1 MNQPQWPQSAKCYA
15 QAYSFPVH
23 ANISEQ
29 ALQQASQVLKAIL
42 AQQGN

>member
-15 QAYSFPVH
+15 QAYSLPVH

-29 ALQQASQVLKAIL
+29 ALQQASHVLMENL